1 MLAIATIAIVFSHP
15 DFVVVNKPAGIA
27 VHAHNGATLL
37 EQLRHQLGLDGL
49 HPVHRL
55 DLATSGLLIFAK
67 TADAN
72 REFCQMFAAR
82 KVQKLYIALSRGKP
96 KQKQGWVKGDMEK
109 ARGGSYK
116 LTKSLNNP
124 AITYLHSFGA
134 QSAGQQTD
142 QSASSVS
149 ITDQPMPR
157 LWVMRPITGKTHQ
170 LRVALKSLAASIL
183 GDERYGGAPA
193 DRLYLHALA
202 LRFYYAGE
210 FFDLMALPQ
219 TGAEFDRLITAGR
232 LAALGDPWQLLW
244 PASFDAQNASP

>member
-1 MLAIATIAIVFSHP
+1 MTVTTIPIVFSHP

-27 VHAHNGATLL
+27 VHAHNGATLVD
-37 EQLRHQLGLDGL
+37 QLRHQLGLDAL

-72 REFCQMFAAR
+72 RDLCQLFAAR
-82 KVQKLYIALSRGKP
+82 KVQKLYIALSLGKP
-96 KQKQGWVKGDMEK
+96 KQKQGWIKGDMEK
-109 ARGGSYK
+109 LRGGSYK
-116 LTKSLNNP
+116 LVKRYTNP
-124 AITYLHSFGA
+124 AQTYALSYGS
-134 QSAGQQTD
+134 QSLGQQSSPNTAAV
-142 QSASSVS
+142 QS
-149 ITDQPMPR
+149 PPR
-157 LWVMRPITGKTHQ
+157 LWVLRPITGKTHQ
-170 LRVALKSLAASIL
+170 LRVALKSLGSSIL
-183 GDERYGGAPA
+183 GDDRYGGAPA

-210 FFDLMALPQ
+210 FFDLKALPH

-244 PASFDAQNASP
+244 PASFSAADTAPL